1 MSKLEKKIELVKKY
15 LPRCNSTFKCHTY
28 GNIPREKFN
37 NACTN
42 YAGYVPYE
50 NVLGLIDETLFDS
63 GKKGMLFTDEGV
75 YASGIQSIMRY
86 SDCCKFNTLPSSYNI
101 TVINELLEKLY
112 EIETAPTG
120 WDIAGSLFG
129 AVFESVLS
137 AITEEDVTEE
147 DVIEEQVIE
156 EDCNNEDETQLSI
169 EEINENTY
177 QLQLSSAQLVIEGLE
192 TMVSDTLICEEE
204 ELEENIR
211 DIIETLEDSNQYY
224 VLKPIDDS
232 VARELETG
240 NKLDVQEINAVREV
254 KRFLKK
260 IKFGLSAIIDAED
273 QEEKEEGVLEIKKLL
288 RRFAKSL
295 DIVSENIEKISKSL

>member
-120 WDIAGSLFG
+120 WDIASSLFG
-129 AVFESVLS
+129 AVFEGVLS
-137 AITEEDVTEE
+137 AITEENE

-169 EEINENTY
+169 EEMNENTY

-192 TMVSDTLICEEE
+192 MMVSDALICEEE

-211 DIIETLEDSNQYY
+211 DIIETLEDSNPYY
-224 VLKPIDDS
+224 VLKTIDDS
-232 VARELETG
+232 VVRELETG
-240 NKLDVQEINAVREV
+240 NKLNVQEINAVREV

-273 QEEKEEGVLEIKKLL
+273 QEEKEEEVLEIKKLL
-288 RRFAKSL
+288 RSFAKSL
-295 DIVSENIEKISKSL
+295 DIVSENIEKISNSL